1 MIPRDSQSD
10 RMRLVLRLA
19 LIAVAL
25 MAFSMPAS
33 ALPTNNSINMDKN
46 FMEWTGDEA
55 PDLNLSSTGAS
66 YVRLSCDNAN
76 WNSRNYATVIK
87 DFNLVNGENGC
98 STSDGNRMVYA
109 QFSDNNATWTAS
121 VSDYV
126 RVDTASPTIP
136 KNFKVE
142 QKYGQF
148 EVSWDA
154 SDDGDKGIGVAYY
167 KVLKGTGAFSGRAY
181 KTIATTGYTIQRDY
195 EKPETGMTYYYA
207 VVAVDTVGNESG
219 KSEIIPVM
227 YDLNP
232 PVLDVSLRRAVAF
245 GGVYNVTPGM
255 YVLDINSNKA
265 LSLIEGNVSLPDNTI
280 KKLLFTG
287 SSTKVTASF
296 EIPPIEGTARLIVNA
311 FDSLNN
317 KAELIMQLRIAAEAP
332 DLNFISPTGDF
343 FEGIVPLKAK
353 SVKAAKMIFYMR
365 NADLKEDWIQV
376 VELESGMAK
385 DYVYSIDLNLLQP
398 IADENIISGSYELKA
413 VAVDPVGNT
422 AEEIKKVYFYNESFE
437 RRNIK
442 QAIQELGN
450 LSEGLSKQLSE
461 AKKSYFLPQGLAES
475 MNQADMKL
483 SSAIQAFSAN
493 DLNTTKQLLN
503 EARAAYDE
511 VGKTLFEQ
519 KGFVS
524 IQDIV
529 SLKAVSGAAAMLLLV
544 LFLIVLASSALAMYK
559 LHQERKYPLKEV
571 KKPNE
576 KRKSLLSFME
586 KKRLP

>member
-1 MIPRDSQSD
+1 
-10 RMRLVLRLA
+10 
-19 LIAVAL
+19 
-25 MAFSMPAS
+25 
-33 ALPTNNSINMDKN
+33 
-46 FMEWTGDEA
+46 
-55 PDLNLSSTGAS
+55 
-66 YVRLSCDNAN
+66 
-76 WNSRNYATVIK
+76 
-87 DFNLVNGENGC
+87 
-98 STSDGNRMVYA
+98 
-109 QFSDNNATWTAS
+109 
-121 VSDYV
+121 
-126 RVDTASPTIP
+126 
-136 KNFKVE
+136 
-142 QKYGQF
+142 
-148 EVSWDA
+148 
-154 SDDGDKGIGVAYY
+154 
-167 KVLKGTGAFSGRAY
+167 
-181 KTIATTGYTIQRDY
+181 
-195 EKPETGMTYYYA
+195 
-207 VVAVDTVGNESG
+207 VGNESG

-232 PVLDVSLRRAVAF
+232 PVLDVSLRHAVAF

-296 EIPPIEGTARLIVNA
+296 EIPPMEGTARLIVNA

-376 VELESGMAK
+376 VELESGTAK

-398 IADENIISGSYELKA
+398 IADENIISGNYELKA
-413 VAVDPVGNT
+413 VAVDPVGNM
-422 AEEIKKVYFYNESFE
+422 AEEIKQVYFYNESFE

-529 SLKAVSGAAAMLLLV
+529 SLKAVSGAAALLLLV